1 MKRITHLLRLG
12 LLLASAGLAAAEPPA
27 PRRIVS
33 LNLCTDQLV
42 LELVERPRIAMLSQ
56 LATDPLLSWRA
67 TEAAGLPRFD
77 GSVEAVMGLA
87 PDLVLAG
94 SLASVSTVAVL
105 ARLGYRVETLA
116 MPESIADSLRFIEE
130 VGRLVGEEPAA
141 RALRERTEA
150 RLQSV
155 KELAAAQEVAPLALI
170 YLPNGLSPG
179 GGTLKDELLR
189 LAGFRNL
196 TAEQGIRDYGTIG
209 LETLLAHRP
218 ALVVLDAVDLEHTS
232 LAQQLLRHPA
242 LTAAGTIP
250 TARMPTPLWICGG
263 PQIAE
268 AAEVLLELHV
278 NRRDARLPALP
289 LALH

>member
-1 MKRITHLLRLG
+1 VKRIARLIRVG
-12 LLLASAGLAAAEPPA
+12 LLLASTAAAHGDPA
-27 PRRIVS
+27 VPQRIVS

-67 TEAAGLPRFD
+67 AEARGVARFD

-105 ARLGYRVETLA
+105 QRLGYRVETLA
-116 MPESIADSLRFIEE
+116 MPESIADSLRFIVE
-130 VGRLVGEEPAA
+130 VGKLLGEEAAA
-141 RALRERTEA
+141 RELRDRTAA
-150 RLQSV
+150 RLAHV
-155 KELAAAQEVAPLALI
+155 KERAAALAGAPLALI

-179 GGTLKDELLR
+179 AGTLKDELLR

-232 LAQQLLRHPA
+232 LAQHLLDHPA
-242 LTAAGTIP
+242 LTAGHTIP

-268 AAEVLLELHV
+268 AVETI
-278 NRRDARLPALP
+278 
-289 LALH
+289 LAMRTGEQADKPVRNGFPH

>member
-1 MKRITHLLRLG
+1 MPAEG
-12 LLLASAGLAAAEPPA
+12 SA
-27 PRRIVS
+27 V
-33 LNLCTDQLV
+33 V
-42 LELVERPRIAMLSQ
+42 
-56 LATDPLLSWRA
+56 
-67 TEAAGLPRFD
+67 
-77 GSVEAVMGLA
+77 VEAVPAGRREPGVREL
-87 PDLVLAG
+87 LV
-94 SLASVSTVAVL
+94 
-105 ARLGYRVETLA
+105 
-116 MPESIADSLRFIEE
+116 
-130 VGRLVGEEPAA
+130 EPAA